1 MSKTRRFIIH
11 FSSVVLLTLA
21 VAPTVRAA
29 GRIECRAMASQ
40 ILGRPVRY
48 CVLLPPSYDTEK
60 ARQYPVLYYL
70 HGLGDNE
77 QSLVNFGGWSLV
89 ENLREQGR
97 IGEFLI
103 AAPDGGRSFY
113 VNSKDGRERYE
124 DFFVREFLPLID
136 RNYRTRAVRGARGIT
151 GFSMGGYGAL
161 RFAFAY
167 PQLFGSASAHSAALM
182 VQMPRVNFSGS
193 PRGGRTAGLLG
204 GVFGLPPDAAYFDRM
219 NPLTLAR
226 QASGLV
232 SLKIYFDCGSED
244 HYGFDAGARW
254 LDEALTSRG
263 IVHEFHIYPGGH
275 DLAYIAQ
282 HMPASLEFHS
292 RAFGLTPARR

>member
-1 MSKTRRFIIH
+1 MSKARRFILH
-11 FSSVVLLTLA
+11 CSSVVLFTLA
-21 VAPTVRAA
+21 VVPVARAA

-60 ARQYPVLYYL
+60 ARRYPVLYYL

-77 QSLVNFGGWSLV
+77 QSLVNFGGWNLV

-113 VNSKDGRERYE
+113 VDSQDGRERYQ
-124 DFFVREFLPLID
+124 DFFIREFLPLID
-136 RNYRTRAVRGARGIT
+136 RNYRTRASRSTRGIT

-161 RFAFAY
+161 RFAFVY
-167 PQLFGSASAHSAALM
+167 PQLFGSVSAHSAAVM
-182 VQMPRVNFSGS
+182 AQMPRVSLSGS
-193 PRGGRTAGLLG
+193 PGGGRTAGLLG
-204 GVFGLPPDAAYFDRM
+204 GVFGSPPDATYFDRM

-232 SLKIYFDCGSED
+232 SLKIYFDCGSDD
-244 HYGFDAGARW
+244 HYGFDAGARK
-254 LDEALTSRG
+254 LNQELKARG
-263 IVHEFHIYPGGH
+263 IAHEFHIYPGGH
-275 DLAYIAQ
+275 DFTYIAQ

-292 RAFGLTPARR
+292 RAFGTTMKR